1 MELFLN
7 EFESFVGVNFW
18 TMLFAW
24 CNLLILYLFLRKILF
39 KPIKKMIDD
48 RQKEIDDMYEGA
60 EATEREASE
69 LRASYEKRL
78 AEAEAESEAMP
89 KSAARRAELKS
100 EEIIKGANA
109 EASRIIER
117 AEETVELERRRIINE
132 AKDEISEIAI
142 SIAGAVIER
151 DVSPAEHERLIDD
164 FIAGI
169 GGEND

>member
-39 KPIKKMIDD
+39 GPIKKMIDD
-48 RQKEIDDMYEGA
+48 RQSEIDGMYEGA

-69 LRASYEKRL
+69 LRASYERRL
-78 AEAEAESEAMP
+78 AEAESESEAMLR
-89 KSAARRAELKS
+89 SATRRAELKS
-100 EEIIKGANA
+100 EEIIKEANA
-109 EASRIIER
+109 EASRILER

-132 AKDEISEIAI
+132 AKDEISEMAI

-151 DVSPAEHERLIDD
+151 DVSAAEHERLIDD

-169 GGEND
+169 GESDD

>member
-39 KPIKKMIDD
+39 GPIKKMIDD
-48 RQKEIDDMYEGA
+48 RQSEIDGMYEGA
-60 EATEREASE
+60 EATEREAE
-69 LRASYEKRL
+69 NLRASYERRL
-78 AEAEAESEAMP
+78 AEAESESEAMLR
-89 KSAARRAELKS
+89 SATRRAELKS
-100 EEIIKGANA
+100 EEIIKEANA
-109 EASRIIER
+109 EASRILER

-132 AKDEISEIAI
+132 AKDEISEMAI

-151 DVSPAEHERLIDD
+151 DVSAAEHERLIDD

-169 GGEND
+169 GESDD